1 MPTYSLTLRG
11 SLDRR
16 LTIEETDNNWL
27 YLQEL
32 ALSGSGGATGPQGE
46 TGATGPQ
53 GPTGSGTENTFTM
66 SAHPSLTLAD
76 VGKWVMS
83 YSDPD
88 FEDFVLNAGPTTS
101 LDSYTGSQGVV
112 KVVELTGAQ
121 DAIPGEWILDLSQ
134 EYGGV
139 TWSALIGNGNN
150 RIFQISS
157 NSTLSFYV
165 KNLQFQPTDPYLASI
180 VGSLS
185 YTQSN
190 PGWGTFSFPSDEESA
205 AIMIEYYANNGFPD
219 SNYTADGSFGDSFP
233 YYITTTQSIWT
244 SATRSGT
251 ELTLTLDPSA
261 DVLGGGDYIQVYY
274 FDDNSEISA
283 NVEIQFPV
291 ENFLQFEILGI
302 LEDVSVG
309 VATITEI
316 PNIYEFVATEGMP
329 IPSGTSSF
337 IYTLPPN
344 PNSGDSIF
352 ANFWVIKEGGEG
364 LINFFTLAQQFE
376 SENLSFNY
384 LFQSP
389 VYVPLSSG
397 DVGTSI
403 KFKRTNAFLNN

>member
-101 LDSYTGSQGVV
+101 LDSYTGSQGVA
-112 KVVELTGAQ
+112 KLVELTGAQ
-121 DAIPGEWILDLSQ
+121 DGSPGEWIFDLTQ

-139 TWSALIGNGNN
+139 TWSALIGDDNN
-150 RIFQISS
+150 IIFQISS
-157 NSTLSFYV
+157 INSVSFYV
-165 KNLQFQPTDPYLASI
+165 KNLHFQPTDPYLASI

-219 SNYTADGSFGDSFP
+219 SNYTADGSFGDPFP
-233 YYITTTQSIWT
+233 YHITTTQSVWT

-261 DVLGGGDYIQVYY
+261 NVLDGGDYIQVYY
-274 FDDNSEISA
+274 FNESEISA
-283 NVEIQFPV
+283 NVEIQFSV
-291 ENFLQFEILGI
+291 QNSLQFPILGI
-302 LEDVSVG
+302 LEDVSDG
-309 VATITEI
+309 VATISDY
-316 PNIYEFVATEGMP
+316 PLLYEFVVNEGLP
-329 IPSGTSSF
+329 TQSGTTSM
-337 IYTLPPN
+337 IYTIPRNLN
-344 PNSGDSIF
+344 QNDSILI
-352 ANFWVIKEGGEG
+352 NYWVVPEGSDG
-364 LINFFTLAQQFE
+364 LINFLVFASQFDNE
-376 SENLSFNY
+376 SVPFS
-384 LFQSP
+384 LFINGP
-389 VYVPLSSG
+389 IYTPLHNGMAG
-397 DVGTSI
+397 DLI
-403 KFKRTNAFLNN
+403 KFKKVTPSFN